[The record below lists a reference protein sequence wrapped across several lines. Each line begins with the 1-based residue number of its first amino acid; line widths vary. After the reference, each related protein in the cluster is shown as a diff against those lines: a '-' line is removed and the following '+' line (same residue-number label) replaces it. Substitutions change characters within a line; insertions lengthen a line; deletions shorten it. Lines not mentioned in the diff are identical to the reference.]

1 MIINAIIEK
10 DKDGYFA
17 FVPELKG
24 CVSQGDSFE
33 EAKSNIKEAIELYI
47 ESIEEEDL
55 NLLLFKDYAIAPIE
69 VSLER

>member
-33 EAKSNIKEAIELYI
+33 DAKSNIKETIELYI
-47 ESIEEEDL
+47 KSIEEDDL
-55 NLLLFKDYAIAPIE
+55 NLLLSKDYAIAPIE